1 MVKLIITQHAIQILG
16 IADKGLITKF
26 KEKYESRV
34 IMSERFCEYFPNSV
48 NNQGVILKILKLG
61 KGERE
66 NMQYLDN
73 NFFGE
78 LLESLIGAIFLDS
91 YSDLVRTGVVV
102 KRILNIV

>member
-1 MVKLIITQHAIQILG
+1 
-16 IADKGLITKF
+16 
-26 KEKYESRV
+26 
-34 IMSERFCEYFPNSV
+34 

-91 YSDLVRTGVVV
+91 YSDLVRTGVIV